1 MKTIYQPQITEEKV
15 DVQVGDTIAYLDE
28 NDKLQKS
35 VVTESNLNWVRKN
48 IGERV
53 FLRASDNTDVGT
65 TTKAS

>member
-48 IGERV
+48 IGGRV
-53 FLRASDNTDVGT
+53 FYATEKVS
-65 TTKAS
+65 